1 MRKSRIS
8 IFFITLGFIL
18 ISCSSVDS
26 KTMFSAKD
34 ENIIVSY
41 NIDDFEG
48 KEVEIKIKNNS
59 NKDVLVLITEAT
71 VLTVDGNKVNLMRV
85 SDALSKENT
94 IIVKNMLLKPNITL
108 TENFVAVGYLRKQIL
123 KDEFVLLPWIDEDR
137 FELSIPYIIDGKKH
151 VIDIKF

>member
-26 KTMFSAKD
+26 NKMFSAKD
-34 ENIIVSY
+34 DNIIVSC

-71 VLTVDGNKVNLMRV
+71 VSTVDGNKVKLMRV

-94 IIVKNMLLKPNITL
+94 IIIKNMLLKPNITL
-108 TENFVAVGYLRKQIL
+108 NENFVAVGYLRKQIL
-123 KDEFVLLPWIDEDR
+123 KNEFILLPWIDSNQ
-137 FELSIPYIIDGKKH
+137 FELSLPYIIDGKRH
-151 VIDIKF
+151 VINIKY

>member
-1 MRKSRIS
+1 
-8 IFFITLGFIL
+8 
-18 ISCSSVDS
+18 
-26 KTMFSAKD
+26 MFSAKD
-34 ENIIVSY
+34 DNIIVSC
-41 NIDDFEG
+41 NIENFEG

-94 IIVKNMLLKPNITL
+94 IVIKNMLLKPDITL
-108 TENFVAVGYLRKQIL
+108 NENFVAVGYLRKQIL

-137 FELSIPYIIDGKKH
+137 FELSLPYIIDGKRH